1 MFAHKR
7 AKNMR
12 DSLVRSDCWVPPSHF
27 MSEIPCGNFPCFNC
41 VHCNAMIRGGEFLHP
56 QSGRK
61 LKVRGTISCKTKFVV
76 YMLKCPCGLCYVGK
90 TKRELKVR
98 IGEHKSNIRNH
109 DEKSPVAR
117 HFNEKGHTVCSLRF
131 QGIEVVSPLRRGGDR
146 ENKLLRREAWWI
158 HQLGTEFP
166 RGMNE
171 ELLLGCFL

>member
-1 MFAHKR
+1 
-7 AKNMR
+7 MR
-12 DSLVRSDCWVPPSHF
+12 TDVWVPPSHF
-27 MSEIPCGNFPCFNC
+27 MSDIPTGNFPCSNC

-56 QSGRK
+56 QSGKK

-90 TKRELKVR
+90 TKRELKTR

-117 HFNEKGHTVCSLRF
+117 HFNDKGHTVSSLRF
-131 QGIEVVSPLRRGGDR
+131 QGIEVVSTPRRGGDR
-146 ENKLLRREAWWI
+146 EKLLLRREAWWI
-158 HQLGTEFP
+158 DHLRTEFP
-166 RGMNE
+166 YGMNE